1 MENQNKV
8 RADLR
13 QLKPFFIVAFV
24 GIIYHLRIRPMAG
37 DDVFFSQAT
46 SELGLWNY
54 LIQRYETW
62 TSRFVIEFLLVWI
75 IKYPILWRLID
86 LALFISF
93 SRFMYIC
100 LYKADKI
107 VYNCYIVLL
116 RDAVVIFYFK
126 AVKCPL
132 IQ

>member
-54 LIQRYETW
+54 LIPW
-62 TSRFVIEFLLVWI
+62 
-75 IKYPILWRLID
+75 KM
-86 LALFISF
+86 SF
-93 SRFMYIC
+93 SSFS
-100 LYKADKI
+100 
-107 VYNCYIVLL
+107 NS
-116 RDAVVIFYFK
+116 
-126 AVKCPL
+126 PT
-132 IQ
+132 

>member
-1 MENQNKV
+1 MVGVLLLKDDNPRKQNS
-8 RADLR
+8 LT
-13 QLKPFFIVAFV
+13 P
-24 GIIYHLRIRPMAG
+24 G
-37 DDVFFSQAT
+37 FSYF
-46 SELGLWNY
+46 S
-54 LIQRYETW
+54 
-62 TSRFVIEFLLVWI
+62 
-75 IKYPILWRLID
+75 PI
-86 LALFISF
+86 
-93 SRFMYIC
+93 MYIC

>member
-13 QLKPFFIVAFV
+13 QLIPFFIVAFV

-54 LIQRYETW
+54 LI
-62 TSRFVIEFLLVWI
+62 
-75 IKYPILWRLID
+75 
-86 LALFISF
+86 
-93 SRFMYIC
+93 
-100 LYKADKI
+100 
-107 VYNCYIVLL
+107 L
-116 RDAVVIFYFK
+116 RDRVFTGRDHKVSAFVAAY
-126 AVKCPL
+126 
-132 IQ
+132 

>member
-13 QLKPFFIVAFV
+13 QLNPFFMVAFV
-24 GIIYHLRIRPMAG
+24 GIIYHLRIRTMAG

-54 LIQRYETW
+54 LILRYETW
-62 TSRFVIEFLLVWI
+62 TSRFVIEFLLVEI
-75 IKYPILWRLID
+75 IKYPLLWRLID

-93 SRFMYIC
+93 P
-100 LYKADKI
+100 
-107 VYNCYIVLL
+107 VLL
-116 RDAVVIFYFK
+116 LS
-126 AVKCPL
+126 L
-132 IQ
+132 IHI

>member
-13 QLKPFFIVAFV
+13 QLNPFFMVAFV
-24 GIIYHLRIRPMAG
+24 GIIYHLRFRPMAG

-93 SRFMYIC
+93 PVLIS
-100 LYKADKI
+100 KI
-107 VYNCYIVLL
+107 FDGGKLM
-116 RDAVVIFYFK
+116 D
-126 AVKCPL
+126 
-132 IQ
+132 